1 MRENCKCKRCNWEWV
16 SRIKGGPKS
25 CPGCKSNGWRT
36 ESQGR
41 GNWVPEDSPEIKMA
55 CSICNDKLEEGQTI
69 YRFQE
74 GKNVGGVFVPEGVKS
89 QGVYCENCAPE
100 EDVLPFA
107 K

>member
-1 MRENCKCKRCNWEWV
+1 MRENCGCKRCGYTWV
-16 SRIKGGPKS
+16 SRIKDGPKS
-25 CPGCKSNGWRT
+25 CPGCKSMGWRT
-36 ESQGR
+36 KSKGH
-41 GNWVPEDSPEIKMA
+41 GNWVPTAEKEIKMT

-69 YRFQE
+69 FRFQE
-74 GKNVGGVFVPEGVKS
+74 GKNINGVFVLESKEM